1 MLDTPDSR
9 ADIVAR
15 LRSAG
20 CVFAEDEAHLLRAA
34 ARSATGLAAMVDR
47 RVGGIPLEHVLGWAD
62 FRGVRIIVRPGV
74 FVPRRRTEFLV
85 DCAAGLAT
93 PSAVVV
99 DLCCGSGAV
108 GAALQAELPSVELH
122 ATDVDPTA
130 VRCARRN
137 IAAAGGHA
145 YVGDLTAPL
154 PARLLARVDIMT
166 ANAPYVPTDK
176 ISLMPRE
183 ARVHEPQVALDGGA
197 DGLDIQRRI
206 IAAAPRWL
214 AVGGHL
220 LIESSEHQATDTA
233 DAMASHGLAPRIA
246 RSDDVDTAVVIGTR
260 LSEHRR

>member
-20 CVFAEDEAHLLRAA
+20 CVFAEDEAHLLLTV
-34 ARSATGLAAMVDR
+34 ARSDADLTAMVER
-47 RVGGIPLEHVLGWAD
+47 RVGGTPLEHVLGWAE
-62 FRGVRIIVRPGV
+62 FRGLRLIVHPGV

-85 DCAAGLAT
+85 DCAAELAT

-108 GAALQAELPSVELH
+108 GAALLAEMPSIELH

-154 PARLLARVDIMT
+154 PTPLLGRVDLMT

-176 ISLMPRE
+176 ISLMPPE
-183 ARVHEPQVALDGGA
+183 ARLHEPQVALDGGA
-197 DGLDIQRRI
+197 DGLDVQRRI
-206 IAAAPRWL
+206 IATAPRWL
-214 AVGGHL
+214 ATGGHL
-220 LIESSEHQATDTA
+220 LIESSEHQATHTA
-233 DAMASHGLAPRIA
+233 DAMASNGLAPRIVT
-246 RSDDVDTAVVIGTR
+246 SDDVETAVVIGTR